1 MTDKLSSN
9 KNLLIALSGTLVTA
23 SSFCW
28 AMSEIVDHKKNSSNS
43 ASSFSSSFSSSFGS
57 DSFKLA
63 QYPQEETS
71 DRRQLSASGNRL
83 LAAAVPKHEHNL
95 VASSEAQT
103 AARSGLFAADTIADI
118 AQEAAPSVVNIE
130 IHRKDEASANGM
142 PNLDLFD
149 MPNFGSGNFRF
160 FYNGREVSPTN
171 PVPKY
176 APKAKRASATGS
188 GFVIR
193 SDGYILTNAHL
204 VKAATDIRV
213 SLTDKRSFEA
223 EVVGVDSFS
232 DLAVLKINA
241 SELPA
246 LKLGCSEKLRPGE
259 FAIAIGS
266 PLGFDHTV
274 TLGIISAVGRTIAN
288 PNTGNANFIQTDAA
302 INPGNS
308 GGPLLNLRGEV
319 IGVNTAMQAD
329 AQNIGFSTPIDLA
342 KSVSDD
348 LINHRSISRPWLGIG
363 MSELNETHAK
373 SLGLPL
379 TTKGVFI
386 SKVYEGSPAQQAGI
400 EPGDIIQKLEGKKII
415 LTPKDVQETVRAH
428 KVNETVAFTILRG
441 NSIKELSVKIGHYP
455 DLNTTQSESK
465 TVLPGAVP
473 NSNSNSSNSN
483 GSEPSGSNSAGS
495 AIIRGTTKTVP
506 AQPKPGE
513 KF

>member
-1 MTDKLSSN
+1 MPMGLKSSN
-9 KNLLIALSGTLVTA
+9 KNLFIALSGTLVTA
-23 SSFCW
+23 TSFCW
-28 AMSEIVDHKKNSSNS
+28 AMSEMNAHSNTGISKVQYPEQSSNDSS
-43 ASSFSSSFSSSFGS
+43 ANNWTEHSKALIAALPE
-57 DSFKLA
+57 DHRLI
-63 QYPQEETS
+63 
-71 DRRQLSASGNRL
+71 AST
-83 LAAAVPKHEHNL
+83 
-95 VASSEAQT
+95 EAQ
-103 AARSGLFAADTIADI
+103 AMAKSGVFTADTIADI

-149 MPNFGSGNFRF
+149 LPNFGSGNFRF

-204 VKAATDIRV
+204 VKGATDIRV

-246 LKLGCSEKLRPGE
+246 LKLGSSEKLRPGE

-308 GGPLLNLRGEV
+308 GGPLLNLRGEA

-342 KSVSDD
+342 RSVSDD

-400 EPGDIIQKLEGKKII
+400 EPGDIIQKLESNKII
-415 LTPKDVQETVRAH
+415 HTPKDVQEIVRAR
-428 KVNETVAFTILRG
+428 KVNESVAFTILRG
-441 NSIKELSVKIGHYP
+441 NTIKEMSVKIGHYP

-465 TVLPGAVP
+465 TTLPGTTP
-473 NSNSNSSNSN
+473 NTSSSGTNPSS
-483 GSEPSGSNSAGS
+483 SESSGSNSGGS
-495 AIIRGTTKTVP
+495 AIIKGTTKSVTP
-506 AQPKPGE
+506 GPKPGE

>member
-1 MTDKLSSN
+1 MPMGLKSSN
-9 KNLLIALSGTLVTA
+9 KNLFIALSGTLVTA
-23 SSFCW
+23 TSFCW
-28 AMSEIVDHKKNSSNS
+28 AMSEMNAHTNTGISKVQYPEQSSNDSS
-43 ASSFSSSFSSSFGS
+43 ANNWTEHSKALIAALPE
-57 DSFKLA
+57 DHRLI
-63 QYPQEETS
+63 
-71 DRRQLSASGNRL
+71 ASTESQ
-83 LAAAVPKHEHNL
+83 AMAK
-95 VASSEAQT
+95 
-103 AARSGLFAADTIADI
+103 SGVFTADTIADI

-149 MPNFGSGNFRF
+149 LPNFGSGNFRF

-204 VKAATDIRV
+204 VKGATDIRV

-246 LKLGCSEKLRPGE
+246 LKLGSSEKLRPGE

-308 GGPLLNLRGEV
+308 GGPLLNLRGEA

-342 KSVSDD
+342 RSVSDD

-400 EPGDIIQKLEGKKII
+400 EPGDIIQKLESNKII
-415 LTPKDVQETVRAH
+415 HTPKDVQEIVRAR
-428 KVNETVAFTILRG
+428 KVNESVAFTILRG
-441 NSIKELSVKIGHYP
+441 NTIKEMSVKIGHYP

-465 TVLPGAVP
+465 TTLPGTTP
-473 NSNSNSSNSN
+473 NTSSSGTNPSS
-483 GSEPSGSNSAGS
+483 SESSGSNSGGS
-495 AIIRGTTKTVP
+495 AIIKGTTKSVTP
-506 AQPKPGE
+506 GPKPGE

>member
-1 MTDKLSSN
+1 MTEKLSAN
-9 KNLLIALSGTLVTA
+9 KNWLIALSGTLVTA

-28 AMSEIVDHKKNSSNS
+28 AMSEI
-43 ASSFSSSFSSSFGS
+43 
-57 DSFKLA
+57 
-63 QYPQEETS
+63 
-71 DRRQLSASGNRL
+71 SASGRASSADFKLGPNFKLVQYPEKESSATRLIASADVERDHKL
-83 LAAAVPKHEHNL
+83 LAASGAQAV
-95 VASSEAQT
+95 
-103 AARSGLFAADTIADI
+103 ARSGIFTADTIADI
-118 AQEAAPSVVNIE
+118 AEEAAPSVVNIE

-149 MPNFGSGNFRF
+149 LPNFGNGNFRF
-160 FYNGREVSPTN
+160 FYNGHEVSPNN

-193 SDGYILTNAHL
+193 PDGYILTNAHL
-204 VKAATDIRV
+204 VKGAADIRV

-246 LKLGCSEKLRPGE
+246 LKFGSSEKLRPGE
-259 FAIAIGS
+259 FSIAIGS

-342 KSVSDD
+342 KSVADD

-415 LTPKDVQETVRAH
+415 LTPKDVQETVRAR

-441 NSIKELSVKIGHYP
+441 NSTKELSVKIGHYP

-465 TVLPGAVP
+465 TTLPGTAP
-473 NSNSNSSNSN
+473 NSNSGNSGEP
-483 GSEPSGSNSAGS
+483 GSSSSS

-506 AQPKPGE
+506 PQPKPGE

>member
-1 MTDKLSSN
+1 MGLKSSN
-9 KNLLIALSGTLVTA
+9 KNLFIALSGTLVTA
-23 SSFCW
+23 TSFCW
-28 AMSEIVDHKKNSSNS
+28 AMSEMNAHTNTGISKVQYPEQSSNDSS
-43 ASSFSSSFSSSFGS
+43 ANNWTEHSKALIAALPE
-57 DSFKLA
+57 DHRLI
-63 QYPQEETS
+63 
-71 DRRQLSASGNRL
+71 ASTESQ
-83 LAAAVPKHEHNL
+83 AMAK
-95 VASSEAQT
+95 
-103 AARSGLFAADTIADI
+103 SGVFTADTIADI

-149 MPNFGSGNFRF
+149 LPNFGSGNFRF

-204 VKAATDIRV
+204 VKGATDIRV

-246 LKLGCSEKLRPGE
+246 LKLGSSEKLRPGE

-308 GGPLLNLRGEV
+308 GGPLLNLRGEA

-342 KSVSDD
+342 RSVSDD

-400 EPGDIIQKLEGKKII
+400 EPGDIIQKLESNKII
-415 LTPKDVQETVRAH
+415 HTPKDVQEIVRAR
-428 KVNETVAFTILRG
+428 KVNESVAFTILRG
-441 NSIKELSVKIGHYP
+441 NTIKEMSVKIGHYP

-465 TVLPGAVP
+465 TTLPGTTP
-473 NSNSNSSNSN
+473 NTSSSGTNPSS
-483 GSEPSGSNSAGS
+483 SESSGSNSGGS
-495 AIIRGTTKTVP
+495 AIIKGTTKSVTP
-506 AQPKPGE
+506 GPKPGE

>member
-1 MTDKLSSN
+1 MPMGLKSRN
-9 KNLLIALSGTLVTA
+9 KNLFIALSGTLVTA
-23 SSFCW
+23 TSFCW
-28 AMSEIVDHKKNSSNS
+28 AMSEMNAHTNTGFSQVQYPEQSSNDSS
-43 ASSFSSSFSSSFGS
+43 ANHWTEHS
-57 DSFKLA
+57 KALI
-63 QYPQEETS
+63 
-71 DRRQLSASGNRL
+71 ASLPEDHR
-83 LAAAVPKHEHNL
+83 L
-95 VASSEAQT
+95 VASTEAQ
-103 AARSGLFAADTIADI
+103 AMAKSGVFTADTIADI

-149 MPNFGSGNFRF
+149 LPNFGSGNFRF

-204 VKAATDIRV
+204 VKGAADIRV

-246 LKLGCSEKLRPGE
+246 LKLGSSEKLRPGE

-308 GGPLLNLRGEV
+308 GGPLLNLRGEA

-342 KSVSDD
+342 RSVSDD

-400 EPGDIIQKLEGKKII
+400 EPGDIIQKLESNKII
-415 LTPKDVQETVRAH
+415 HTPKDVQEIVRAR
-428 KVNETVAFTILRG
+428 KVNESVAFTILRG
-441 NSIKELSVKIGHYP
+441 NIIKEMSVKIGHYP

-465 TVLPGAVP
+465 TTLPGTTP
-473 NSNSNSSNSN
+473 NTSSSGTNPSS
-483 GSEPSGSNSAGS
+483 SESSGSNSGGS
-495 AIIRGTTKTVP
+495 AIIKGTTKPVTP
-506 AQPKPGE
+506 GPKPGE

>member
-1 MTDKLSSN
+1 MTEKLSSN
-9 KNLLIALSGTLVTA
+9 KSLLIAVSGTLVTT

-28 AMSEIVDHKKNSSNS
+28 AMSQFGGYSQSNSSC
-43 ASSFSSSFSSSFGS
+43 SSGSVSSSRN
-57 DSFKLA
+57 FKPV
-63 QYPQEETS
+63 QYPQRETS
-71 DRRQLSASGNRL
+71 ETKLLTTPVNRL
-83 LAAAVPKHEHNL
+83 LAASVPKHEHKL

-130 IHRKDEASANGM
+130 IHRKDETSANGM

-149 MPNFGSGNFRF
+149 LPNFGSGNFRF

-342 KSVSDD
+342 KSVADD

-400 EPGDIIQKLEGKKII
+400 EPGDIIQKLEGNKII
-415 LTPKDVQETVRAH
+415 HTPKDVQETVRSH

-441 NSIKELSVKIGHYP
+441 NNTKELTVKIGHYP
-455 DLNTTQSESK
+455 DLNTAQSGSK
-465 TVLPGAVP
+465 TALPGTAP
-473 NSNSNSSNSN
+473 NNSHGENSSNSN
-483 GSEPSGSNSAGS
+483 EPGTSSSGAS
-495 AIIRGTTKTVP
+495 AIIRGTTKTTP

>member
-1 MTDKLSSN
+1 MGLKSSN
-9 KNLLIALSGTLVTA
+9 KNLFIALSGTLVTA
-23 SSFCW
+23 TSFCW
-28 AMSEIVDHKKNSSNS
+28 AMSEMNAHTNIGISKVQFPEQRSEDSS
-43 ASSFSSSFSSSFGS
+43 ASNW
-57 DSFKLA
+57 
-63 QYPQEETS
+63 T
-71 DRRQLSASGNRL
+71 
-83 LAAAVPKHEHNL
+83 EH
-95 VASSEAQT
+95 SEALI
-103 AARSGLFAADTIADI
+103 AALPEDHRLIASTEAQAMAKSGVFTADTIADI

-149 MPNFGSGNFRF
+149 LPNFGSGNFRF

-204 VKAATDIRV
+204 VKGAADIRV
-213 SLTDKRSFEA
+213 SFTDKRSFEA

-246 LKLGCSEKLRPGE
+246 LKLGSSEKLRPGE

-308 GGPLLNLRGEV
+308 GGPLLNLRGEA

-342 KSVSDD
+342 RSVSDD

-400 EPGDIIQKLEGKKII
+400 EPGDIIQKLESNKII
-415 LTPKDVQETVRAH
+415 HTPKDVQEIVRSR

-441 NSIKELSVKIGHYP
+441 NTTKEMSVKIGHYP

-465 TVLPGAVP
+465 TTLPGTTP
-473 NSNSNSSNSN
+473 NTSSSNPNNNNNNTSSTEP
-483 GSEPSGSNSAGS
+483 GST
-495 AIIRGTTKTVP
+495 AIIKGTTKTVAP
-506 AQPKPGE
+506 APKPGE